1 MSFMKKIMASQKID
15 PLSELISLSEGIS
28 NSKIIYRMLFLN
40 PSTYQKTEVFA
51 SIQAN
56 GLEVDKIQ
64 S

>member
-1 MSFMKKIMASQKID
+1 MASQKID
-15 PLSELISLSEGIS
+15 PLSELISLSEGIL